1 MSDTSAGLAL
11 SDELAERINTA
22 FTSGLPMLVA
32 YVNGDGQARLSFR
45 GSMHVHS
52 ADQLAFW
59 ARDREGGVTNALAA
73 NNKVTVMYRDPG
85 TRTTIFFYGRASV
98 APDAATRDRCYDE
111 SPEAE
116 RNADAEKKG
125 HGILIDLDVVQ
136 GRTPDGPVNLTRA

>member
-11 SDELAERINTA
+11 GDEIVERINNS

-32 YVNGDGQARLSFR
+32 YVNAEGQARLSFR

-59 ARDREGGVTNALAA
+59 ARDPEGGVTRALEA
-73 NNKVTVMYRDPG
+73 NNKVTIMYRDPAA
-85 TRTTIFFYGRASV
+85 RATIFFYGRASV
-98 APDAATRDRCYDE
+98 ASDEATRDRCYDE

-125 HGILIDLDVVQ
+125 HGIVVDIDVVQ
-136 GRTPDGPVNLTRA
+136 GRTPDGAINMTRA